1 MGMTNEQ
8 FQAYVKQVLR
18 ALERAKEEN
27 EAAGVENKTLDILI
41 QDHIEQ
47 LSKP

>member
-18 ALERAKEEN
+18 GLERAKEEN
-27 EAAGVENKTLDILI
+27 EAAGVKNKTLDILI
-41 QDHIEQ
+41 QDHKEQ